1 MRASTIQGF
10 RPRSGQ
16 SGGSVGARVFA
27 GGLAQVE
34 ERFDD
39 VDRHREMMVEILT
52 SAAIARTLARKRL
65 EFTGGK
71 PSRAPR
77 KL

>member
-39 VDRHREMMVEILT
+39 VDR
-52 SAAIARTLARKRL
+52 RL